1 MHAIKN
7 LYLNI
12 IYLTISYNLIVP
24 LTLDIKKSTKCSNCG
39 KENCQ
44 TIWILT
50 HDNNQKE
57 EIVTCD
63 CQPDTYNKLPDYINI
78 NNERNE
84 NANEC

>member
-24 LTLDIKKSTKCSNCG
+24 LTLDMKKPTKCSNCG

-44 TIWILT
+44 TIWILIN
-50 HDNNQKE
+50 DNNQKE
-57 EIVTCD
+57 EIVTRD
-63 CQPDTYNKLPDYINI
+63 CESNTYNKLPNYINI
-78 NNERNE
+78 DNKEWK
-84 NANEC
+84 C